1 MTKDKANMS
10 YGSANL
16 TKVKSLQL
24 SEYSKTILD
33 YLGLSDFLCVFG
45 HYDQNICFENSITK
59 LVCKQRII
67 LLFYRSVS
75 Q

>member
-33 YLGLSDFLCVFG
+33 YLISCV
-45 HYDQNICFENSITK
+45 YLAIMIKIYVLKTLLQNW
-59 LVCKQRII
+59 
-67 LLFYRSVS
+67 SVNKG
-75 Q
+75 